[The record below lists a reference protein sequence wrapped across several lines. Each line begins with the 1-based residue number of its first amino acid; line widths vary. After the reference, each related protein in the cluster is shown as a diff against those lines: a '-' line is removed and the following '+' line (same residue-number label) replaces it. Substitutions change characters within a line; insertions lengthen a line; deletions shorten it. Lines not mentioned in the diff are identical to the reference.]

1 MGRWAPALALAVL
14 LTGCGGSGS
23 ESATGGATAATSAG
37 GSRPQRPLKLEV
49 KASRRHLPVP
59 LSGEAIVT
67 QGKELLVIGG
77 LNESDVS
84 AATVTRLNPVTGAS
98 KSAGELS
105 QPLHDIAAAEVPSG
119 VLVFGGGSVTT
130 TAEIQRLALGGI
142 GEGVGELPV
151 PRSDL
156 SAVRVGDTAYVLAGY
171 DGERTVG
178 EILRTRDGSRLE
190 TVGKLAVPVRYA
202 AVFALGPTIYVVGG
216 EETSGADTT
225 AIQAFET
232 KNGSTSV
239 VGHLAAP
246 LAHASAVVFGG
257 HVYVLGGRLNGLTSD
272 QILLFD
278 PTARTAK
285 LAGRLPEPIQ
295 NAAAA
300 AVGNV
305 GYLVGGLRSDESTL
319 STVVAIRLNM
329 R

>member
-1 MGRWAPALALAVL
+1 VL
-14 LTGCGGSGS
+14 LTGCGGSGT

-37 GSRPQRPLKLEV
+37 GSRSQRPLKLEV
-49 KASRRHLPVP
+49 KASRRHLPAP
-59 LSGEAIVT
+59 LSGEAIVP

-77 LNESDVS
+77 LDESDVS
-84 AATVTRLNPVTGAS
+84 VATVTRLDPATGAS

-130 TAEIQRLALGGI
+130 TAEVQRLTPGGI
-142 GEGVGELPV
+142 GEAVGELPV

-156 SAVRVGDTAYVLAGY
+156 SVVRVGDAAYVLAGY
-171 DGERTVG
+171 DGEQAVG
-178 EILRTRDGSRLE
+178 EVLRTRDGSQLE
-190 TVGKLAVPVRYA
+190 TVGKLPVPVRYA
-202 AVFALGPTIYVVGG
+202 AVFALGPTIYAVGG

-232 KNGSTSV
+232 KSGRTSV

-246 LAHASAVVFGG
+246 LAHASAVVLGG
-257 HVYVLGGRLNGLTSD
+257 RVYVLGGRLNDLTSD

-278 PTARTAK
+278 PAARTAK
-285 LAGRLPEPIQ
+285 RAGRLPEPIQ

-300 AVGNV
+300 TVGDV
-305 GYLVGGLRSDESTL
+305 GYLVGGLGSDESTL
-319 STVVAIRLNM
+319 STVVTIRLNG

>member
-1 MGRWAPALALAVL
+1 MGRWSAAAFALAVL
-14 LTGCGGSGS
+14 LTGCGGSEG
-23 ESATGGATAATSAG
+23 ESATDGPTASTSAG

-49 KASRRHLPVP
+49 KPSRHHLPAP
-59 LSGEAIVT
+59 LSGEAIVP
-67 QGKELLVIGG
+67 QGRELLVIGG
-77 LNESDVS
+77 LDESDVS
-84 AATVTRLNPVTGAS
+84 VASVTRLNPVTGAS

-105 QPLHDIAAAEVPSG
+105 QPLHDIAAAEVRSG
-119 VLVFGGGSVTT
+119 VLVFGGGSVMTT
-130 TAEIQRLALGGI
+130 GEIQRLVPGGP
-142 GEGVGELPV
+142 GKVVGELPV

-178 EILRTRDGSRLE
+178 EILRTRDGSQLE
-190 TVGKLAVPVRYA
+190 TVGRLAVPVRYA
-202 AVFALGPTIYVVGG
+202 AVFALGPTIYAVGG
-216 EETSGADTT
+216 EEASGADTT

-232 KNGSTSV
+232 KDGSTSV

-246 LAHASAVVFGG
+246 LAHASAVVLGG

-278 PTARTAK
+278 PTTRTAK
-285 LAGRLPEPIQ
+285 PAGRLPEPIQ

-319 STVVAIRLNM
+319 STVVSIRPN
-329 R
+329 